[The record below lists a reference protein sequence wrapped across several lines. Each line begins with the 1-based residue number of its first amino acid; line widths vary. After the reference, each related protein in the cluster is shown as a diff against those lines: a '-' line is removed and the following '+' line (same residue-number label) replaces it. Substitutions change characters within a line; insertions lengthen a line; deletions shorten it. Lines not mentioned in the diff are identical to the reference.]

1 MNIDQFTQELTRD
14 GFEVATR
21 SMEPNLV
28 NSTHAHPFEV
38 RALMLSGEL
47 TLRSEGKTQVCRT
60 GDVFTM
66 QAGCAHDEHFGPEG
80 ATYLAGRRQPAK
92 SATAQGTA

>member
-1 MNIDQFTQELTRD
+1 MNVEQFTQELTRD
-14 GFEVATR
+14 GFEAATR

-28 NSTHAHPFEV
+28 NTTHAHPFEV

-66 QAGCAHDEHFGPEG
+66 QAGCEHDERFGPEG
-80 ATYLAGRRQPAK
+80 ATYLVGRKQPAK
-92 SATAQGTA
+92 SATAQATP

>member
-1 MNIDQFTQELTRD
+1 MNVEQFTQELTRD
-14 GFEVATR
+14 GFEAATR

-28 NSTHAHPFEV
+28 NTTHAHPFEV
-38 RALMLSGEL
+38 RALMLAGEL
-47 TLRSEGKTQVCRT
+47 TLRSEGKTQVCRV

-80 ATYLAGRRQPAK
+80 ATYLAGRRQPGAH
-92 SATAQGTA
+92 AAA